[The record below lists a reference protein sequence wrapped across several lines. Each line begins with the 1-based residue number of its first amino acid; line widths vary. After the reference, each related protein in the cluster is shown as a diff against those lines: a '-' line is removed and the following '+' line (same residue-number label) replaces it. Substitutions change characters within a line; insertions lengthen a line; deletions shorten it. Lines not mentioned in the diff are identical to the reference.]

1 MVQTRSAAAQRRTL
15 AQVLPWPLYLPNLIG
30 YVRVIT
36 MVAAMLES
44 DPGSAKAMWLLLL
57 SLALDYI
64 DGPCAR
70 AFDMCTQF
78 GDLLDHY
85 TDHVTMQWLVYVT
98 ASAGPF
104 GRANLAVST
113 LHNGVAFAY
122 MALRG
127 HYFKHSER
135 GNIVTRTIEANN
147 YWNMASMLYAANCIL
162 IPLVKLSFAGHHGVT
177 PPDASAPLIDVV
189 DAVGGLVT
197 LSYSFAVWL

>member
-1 MVQTRSAAAQRRTL
+1 MPIIERPALPRT
-15 AQVLPWPLYLPNLIG
+15 VLH
-30 YVRVIT
+30 RC
-36 MVAAMLES
+36 S
-44 DPGSAKAMWLLLL
+44 
-57 SLALDYI
+57 
-64 DGPCAR
+64 
-70 AFDMCTQF
+70 QF

-162 IPLVKLSFAGHHGVT
+162 IPLVKLSFAGHHRVT